1 MFKRTTATTP
11 NELTP
16 AAIFALLS
24 QPPRDL
30 MADQWLNVAI
40 YTAAIVGVGL
50 IVLLVSYLL
59 GPRKNKPGK
68 LDPYECG
75 VPMLSNTRER
85 FSVHF
90 YLVAILFILF
100 DIETVFMVPYAVL
113 YKKLGVP
120 GLVEVGI
127 FVAVLVYGLG
137 YLWKRGALEW
147 D

>member
-1 MFKRTTATTP
+1 
-11 NELTP
+11 
-16 AAIFALLS
+16 
-24 QPPRDL
+24 
-30 MADQWLNVAI
+30 MADQWLNVAV
-40 YTAAIVGVGL
+40 YTAAIVGVGFAIIL
-50 IVLLVSYLL
+50 ISHLF
-59 GPRKNKPGK
+59 GPRKSKPGK

-75 VPMLSNTRER
+75 VQILSSTRER

-100 DIETVFMVPYAVL
+100 DIETVFLVPFAVL
-113 YKKLGVP
+113 YKTLGKA

>member
-1 MFKRTTATTP
+1 M
-11 NELTP
+11 
-16 AAIFALLS
+16 
-24 QPPRDL
+24 
-30 MADQWLNVAI
+30 DQWLNVAI
-40 YTAAIVGVGL
+40 YAAAIIAIGGFVIL
-50 IVLLVSYLL
+50 ISHLL
-59 GPRKNKPGK
+59 GPRKKKAGK

-75 VPMLSNTRER
+75 VQILSNTRER

-113 YKKLGVP
+113 YKTLGVA

-127 FVAVLVYGLG
+127 FVMVLVYGLA

>member
-1 MFKRTTATTP
+1 MDRDWLVVVVYA
-11 NELTP
+11 
-16 AAIFALLS
+16 AAI
-24 QPPRDL
+24 
-30 MADQWLNVAI
+30 I
-40 YTAAIVGVGL
+40 GVGL
-50 IVLLVSYLL
+50 FILLISHVL

-75 VPMLSNTRER
+75 VPMLSSTRER

-113 YKKLGVP
+113 YKTLGVA
-120 GLVEVGI
+120 GLVEVGV
-127 FVAVLVYGLG
+127 FVAVLVYGLA

>member
-1 MFKRTTATTP
+1 M
-11 NELTP
+11 
-16 AAIFALLS
+16 
-24 QPPRDL
+24 
-30 MADQWLNVAI
+30 DQWLIVAI
-40 YTAAIVGVGL
+40 YAAAIVGIGGFVIL
-50 IVLLVSYLL
+50 ISHLL
-59 GPRKNKPGK
+59 GPRKKKPGK

-75 VPMLSNTRER
+75 VPVLSSTRER

-113 YKKLGVP
+113 YKKLGVA

-127 FVAVLVYGLG
+127 FVAVLVYGLA

>member
-1 MFKRTTATTP
+1 MP
-11 NELTP
+11 
-16 AAIFALLS
+16 
-24 QPPRDL
+24 
-30 MADQWLNVAI
+30 DQWLNVAI

-50 IVLLVSYLL
+50 SVILISHVF

-75 VPMLSNTRER
+75 VPILSNTRER

-113 YKKLGVP
+113 YKKLGVA

>member
-1 MFKRTTATTP
+1 M
-11 NELTP
+11 
-16 AAIFALLS
+16 
-24 QPPRDL
+24 
-30 MADQWLNVAI
+30 DQWTNVAI
-40 YTAAIVGVGL
+40 YTAAIIAIGASVIL
-50 IVLLVSYLL
+50 ISHLF
-59 GPRKNKPGK
+59 GPRKKKPGK

-75 VPMLSNTRER
+75 VQVLSSTRER

-113 YKKLGVP
+113 FKQLGVA
-120 GLVEVGI
+120 GLVEMGI